1 MNNKLI
7 RCGIMKTDVG
17 SNTTEVYILNLKD
30 IIFYHTQEILTVSS
44 ALRKTQ
50 M

>member
-1 MNNKLI
+1 MN
-7 RCGIMKTDVG
+7 TDVG